1 MSSVSPYLQR
11 EMARLKTES
20 EALRLEVQSLRRV
33 TGLVDALL
41 TVYDA
46 QGRGQDDL
54 LTLLDGVLGIAVEA
68 VQAEDGSLFIHD
80 EENNQLVAVVVQG
93 RIAGQ
98 LTGRCLPLDEG
109 IAGWVVRT
117 CQPAVMNTPYAD
129 NRFYAEFDRMFNYR
143 TRSILAVPITGGG
156 RVIGV
161 IELLNKQNGLL
172 FDEADQSLV
181 ELLCRLVG
189 HTLNIM
195 IELDTSGATDP
206 TACED
211 E

>member
-11 EMARLKTES
+11 EMSRLKAES

-33 TGLVDALL
+33 TRLVDSLL
-41 TVYDA
+41 AVFDE
-46 QGRGQDDL
+46 QDSGQSGL
-54 LTLLDGVLGIAVEA
+54 LPLFDGILSVAIEA

-80 EENNQLVAVVVQG
+80 EENDQLVAVMVHG
-93 RIAGQ
+93 RVAPQ
-98 LTGRCLPLDEG
+98 LTGRCLPLNEG

-117 CQPAVMNTPYAD
+117 SEPALMNAPYTD

-189 HTLNIM
+189 HALNMM
-195 IELDTSGATDP
+195 IQLDTSGAAGP
-206 TACED
+206 TTCD
-211 E
+211 D